1 MGEWKPRTYW
11 EAHYLYMKEQR
22 NTATSTNV
30 DYLSWV
36 MCVPS
41 RKAKT
46 LPAPPEQENG

>member
-1 MGEWKPRTYW
+1 MGEWKPPQ
-11 EAHYLYMKEQR
+11 E
-22 NTATSTNV
+22 NVATENNI

-36 MCVPS
+36 MCVPF